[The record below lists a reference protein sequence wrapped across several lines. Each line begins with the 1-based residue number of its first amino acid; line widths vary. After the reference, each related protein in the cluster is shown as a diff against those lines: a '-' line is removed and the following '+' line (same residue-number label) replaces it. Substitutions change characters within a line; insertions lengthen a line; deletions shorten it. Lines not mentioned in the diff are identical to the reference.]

1 MKKILIFTLSL
12 LFLSCA
18 STKSVVEVPVK
29 DKEIVEYRDTTIYLE
44 KIVEV
49 PVPIER
55 VVEVVPKLDTLFM
68 ETSVAKSKA
77 WVDTTNRVLRGRM
90 ENKQTA
96 LKGKIDT
103 CFVVEYVDRI
113 IEKEI
118 AVEVP
123 IEKPYIPKFAWLC
136 IIFTCCWIVWKIG
149 RLLLKIKGG
158 I

>member
-12 LFLSCA
+12 LFMGCA

-29 DKEIVEYRDTTIYLE
+29 DKEIIEYRDTTIYLE

-49 PVPIER
+49 PVPIEK
-55 VVEVVPKLDTLFM
+55 VVEVASKLDTLFM

-77 WVDTTNRVLRGRM
+77 WVDTTNNVLRGNI
-90 ENKQTA
+90 ENKKTA
-96 LKGKIDT
+96 LKGKVDT
-103 CFVVEYVDRI
+103 CFVVEYIDRV

-123 IEKPYIPKFAWLC
+123 IEKPYIPKVAWLC
-136 IIFTCCWIVWKIG
+136 IIFTCCWIVWNIAKIFL
-149 RLLLKIKGG
+149 RFKGL
-158 I
+158 